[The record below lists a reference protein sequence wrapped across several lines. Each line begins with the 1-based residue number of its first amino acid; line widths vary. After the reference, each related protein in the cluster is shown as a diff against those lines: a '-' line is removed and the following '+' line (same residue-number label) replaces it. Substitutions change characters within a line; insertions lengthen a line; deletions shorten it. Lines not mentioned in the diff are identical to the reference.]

1 MARNAR
7 IHGVLIYLWI
17 HSTLLFVR
25 FLTESIS
32 FKAKKKHQSVI
43 NFLSIPVFIL
53 MLRIL
58 YTLRIQRFFANIST
72 IFNRDI
78 ERDTVSVIMIQI
90 LRLLIDILK
99 LP

>member
-17 HSTLLFVR
+17 LSRLLFVR

-53 MLRIL
+53 MLRISYILGL
-58 YTLRIQRFFANIST
+58 YIKNPK
-72 IFNRDI
+72 IFRKYINNLQ
-78 ERDTVSVIMIQI
+78 S
-90 LRLLIDILK
+90 
-99 LP
+99 

>member
-17 HSTLLFVR
+17 LSRLLFVR

-32 FKAKKKHQSVI
+32 FKTKKKHQSVI

-58 YTLRIQRFFANIST
+58 YTLRIQRFFTNISI

-78 ERDTVSVIMIQI
+78 ERDTVSVIMI
-90 LRLLIDILK
+90 
-99 LP
+99 

>member
-53 MLRIL
+53 MLRISYILGL
-58 YTLRIQRFFANIST
+58 YIKNPK
-72 IFNRDI
+72 IFRKYINNLQ
-78 ERDTVSVIMIQI
+78 S
-90 LRLLIDILK
+90 
-99 LP
+99 